1 MAENATDTEIQSAL
15 HQLFKTGPQGPA
27 NSSDSPSNQDQ
38 SAPQGRSILKYP
50 QGTNSVQDSSP
61 SNVSTNAIVIA
72 STGISKI
79 QLDTTI
85 KNSIASALQSEAPY
99 SQILKE
105 LEGGARQTI
114 LNNLIFKRMNSL
126 LVVHDQKQDDNL
138 DF

>member
-1 MAENATDTEIQSAL
+1 ME
-15 HQLFKTGPQGPA
+15 
-27 NSSDSPSNQDQ
+27 
-38 SAPQGRSILKYP
+38 YP

-61 SNVSTNAIVIA
+61 SKTSTNAVVIA
-72 STGISKI
+72 SIGISKI

-105 LEGGARQTI
+105 LEEGARQTV

-138 DF
+138 DFWRIVVPEDKEIKERLIQELHSTPYSAHPGI